1 MTLLSVVSTITT
13 IATGKV
19 ELGDVNLAK
28 TSVGQVKRKVEDLA
42 NVPSESQKLWWRGY
56 ILDDN
61 TLPLTTA
68 CVGAFFLLSVCI
80 ALWLISLHANVFIS
94 LPQV

>member
-1 MTLLSVVSTITT
+1 MTHLSVVSTITT

-19 ELGDVNLAK
+19 ELGEVNLAK
-28 TSVGQVKRKVEDLA
+28 TSVGQVKRKVEELA

-61 TLPLTTA
+61 TLPLTRA
-68 CVGAFFLLSVCI
+68 CVGEFQLLPVSS
-80 ALWLISLHANVFIS
+80 ALLFI
-94 LPQV
+94 